1 MSSESTPEQRAVEA
15 AAERAAL
22 DELLATLSSSQVRQ
36 IASVVLALG
45 AINGGRHN
53 EVAA

>member
-1 MSSESTPEQRAVEA
+1 MGAQPQETQAVA
-15 AAERAAL
+15 AAADRAAL

-45 AINGGRHN
+45 AANASG
-53 EVAA
+53 AQA